1 MNKHATSIP
10 VEFEAVSYSID
21 SRHTILDRFSLAV
34 NERETIVLVGR
45 SGAGKTTVLKL
56 VNRLLDPT
64 EGTVR
69 VGGRLTS
76 DWDPVELRRNTG
88 YVIQE
93 IGLFPHMTVAGN
105 VGLVPELLGW
115 DPDRIL
121 ERTRALLEMVGL
133 PADVYGSRRPHQL
146 SGGERQRVGVA
157 RALAADPPLLLLDE
171 PFGALDPVT
180 RAGLQREFK
189 ALMRQLGKAALFV
202 THDVR
207 EALCVG
213 DRIGLLTDG
222 TLGALKTADV
232 FLETDHPEIR
242 ALAEIYGGWVGGGD
256 A

>member
-1 MNKHATSIP
+1 VNKHATSIP
-10 VEFEAVSYSID
+10 VEFEAVTYSID
-21 SRHTILDRFSLAV
+21 SRHTILDRFSLTV

-64 EGTVR
+64 VGTVR

-115 DPDRIL
+115 DPDRIQ

-133 PADVYGSRRPHQL
+133 PADTYGPRRPHQL

-180 RAGLQREFK
+180 RATLQREFK
-189 ALMRQLGKAALFV
+189 ALMQQLGKAALFV

-207 EALCVG
+207 EALWVG
-213 DRIGLLTDG
+213 DRIGLLTAG
-222 TLGALKTADV
+222 TLGALETPDT
-232 FLETDHPEIR
+232 FLEMDHPEIR
-242 ALAEIYGGWVGGGD
+242 ALAEIFGGWVGGGD

>member
-1 MNKHATSIP
+1 MDKHVSSVP
-10 VEFEAVSYSID
+10 VEFEAVTYSID
-21 SRHTILDRFSLAV
+21 SRHTILDRFTLTV

-64 EGTVR
+64 VGTVR
-69 VGGRLTS
+69 VCGRPTS

-93 IGLFPHMTVAGN
+93 IGLFPHITVADN
-105 VGLVPELLGW
+105 VGLVPALLGW
-115 DPDRIL
+115 DSHRIE
-121 ERTRALLEMVGL
+121 ERTRTLLEMVGL
-133 PADVYGSRRPHQL
+133 PADAYASRRPHQL

-180 RAGLQREFK
+180 RANLQREFK
-189 ALMRQLGKAALFV
+189 TLMRRLGKAALFV

-207 EALCVG
+207 EALVVG
-213 DRIGLLTDG
+213 DRVGLLTAG
-222 TLGALKTADV
+222 TLSALEAPDA
-232 FLETDHPEIR
+232 FLAADHPEIR
-242 ALAEIYGGWVGGGD
+242 ALAEIFKGRPGGSD

>member
-1 MNKHATSIP
+1 VDKHVSSVP
-10 VEFEAVSYSID
+10 VEFEAVTYSID
-21 SRHTILDRFSLAV
+21 SRHTILDRFTLTV

-64 EGTVR
+64 MGTVR
-69 VGGRLTS
+69 VCGRATS

-115 DPDRIL
+115 DPNRIE
-121 ERTRALLEMVGL
+121 ERTHTLLEMVGL
-133 PADVYGSRRPHQL
+133 PADAYASRRPHQL

-189 ALMRQLGKAALFV
+189 ALMRRLGKAALFV

-207 EALCVG
+207 EALVVG
-213 DRIGLLTDG
+213 DRIGLLTAG
-222 TLGALKTADV
+222 TLEALEAPDT

-242 ALAEIYGGWVGGGD
+242 ALAEIFDGWPGGGD

>member
-1 MNKHATSIP
+1 VDKHATSLP
-10 VEFEAVSYSID
+10 VEFEAVTYSID
-21 SRHTILDRFSLAV
+21 SRHAILDRFTLAV
-34 NERETIVLVGR
+34 NEQETIVLVGR
-45 SGAGKTTVLKL
+45 SGAGKTTALKL

-64 EGTVR
+64 VGTVR
-69 VGGRLTS
+69 VGGRMTS

-115 DPDRIL
+115 DPDRIE
-121 ERTRALLEMVGL
+121 ERTRTLLEMVGL
-133 PADVYGSRRPHQL
+133 PADAYAPRRPHQL

-189 ALMRQLGKAALFV
+189 ALMRRLGKAALFV

-207 EALCVG
+207 EALVVG
-213 DRIGLLTDG
+213 DRIGLLTSG
-222 TLGALKTADV
+222 RLEALEAPDT

-242 ALAEIYGGWVGGGD
+242 ALAEILDGREGGGD

>member
-1 MNKHATSIP
+1 VNKHVTSIP
-10 VEFEAVSYSID
+10 VEFEAVTYSID
-21 SRHTILDRFSLAV
+21 SQNTILDRFSLTV
-34 NERETIVLVGR
+34 NAQETIVLVGR

-64 EGTVR
+64 SGTVR
-69 VGGRLTS
+69 VGGRSTAE
-76 DWDPVELRRNTG
+76 WDPVELRRNTG

-115 DPDRIL
+115 DPDRIK
-121 ERTRALLEMVGL
+121 ERTRTLLEIVGL
-133 PADVYGSRRPHQL
+133 PPDTYAPRRPRQL

-180 RAGLQREFK
+180 RASLQREFK
-189 ALMRQLGKAALFV
+189 ALMQQLGKAALFV

-207 EALCVG
+207 EALTVG
-213 DRIGLLTDG
+213 DRIGLLTAG
-222 TLGALKTADV
+222 TLGALETPDT
-232 FLETDHPEIR
+232 FFETDHPEVR
-242 ALAEIYGGWVGGGD
+242 ALAEIFGGWVGGGD

>member
-10 VEFEAVSYSID
+10 VEFEAVTYSID
-21 SRHTILDRFSLAV
+21 SRHTILDRFSLTV

-64 EGTVR
+64 VGTVR
-69 VGGRLTS
+69 VGGRSTS

-93 IGLFPHMTVAGN
+93 VGLFPHMTVAGN

-133 PADVYGSRRPHQL
+133 PADVYGPRRPHQL

-202 THDVR
+202 THDVP

-222 TLGALKTADV
+222 TLGALKTPNT

-242 ALAEIYGGWVGGGD
+242 ALAEIFGGWVGCGD

>member
-1 MNKHATSIP
+1 MDKHVSSVP
-10 VEFEAVSYSID
+10 VEFEAVTYSID
-21 SRHTILDRFSLAV
+21 SRRTILDRFTLTV

-64 EGTVR
+64 MGTVR
-69 VGGRLTS
+69 VCGRLTS
-76 DWDPVELRRNTG
+76 DWDPVELRRNIG

-93 IGLFPHMTVAGN
+93 IGLFPHMTVADN

-115 DPDRIL
+115 NSHRIE
-121 ERTRALLEMVGL
+121 ERTRTLLEMVGL
-133 PADVYGSRRPHQL
+133 PADTYAPRRPHQL

-180 RAGLQREFK
+180 RASLQREFK
-189 ALMRQLGKAALFV
+189 ALMRRLGKAALFV

-207 EALCVG
+207 EALVIG
-213 DRIGLLTDG
+213 DRIGLLTAG
-222 TLGALKTADV
+222 TLDALEAPDA
-232 FLETDHPEIR
+232 FLAADHPEIR
-242 ALAEIYGGWVGGGD
+242 ALAEIFEGRLGGGD

>member
-1 MNKHATSIP
+1 VNKHGTSIP
-10 VEFEAVSYSID
+10 VEFEAVTYSID
-21 SRHTILDRFSLAV
+21 SRHTILDRFSLTV

-64 EGTVR
+64 VGTVR

-93 IGLFPHMTVAGN
+93 VGLFPHMTVAGN

-115 DPDRIL
+115 DPDRIQ

-133 PADVYGSRRPHQL
+133 PADAYGPRRPHQL

-180 RAGLQREFK
+180 RASLQREFK

-207 EALCVG
+207 EALTIG
-213 DRIGLLTDG
+213 DRIGLLSAG
-222 TLGALKTADV
+222 MLGALEAPDA
-232 FLETDHPEIR
+232 FFETDHPEIR
-242 ALAEIYGGWVGGGD
+242 ALAEIFGGWTGGGD